1 MGRMRSGLSSGKF
14 ALTYTVKNEA
24 RLLPSAIE
32 YHLAAGCSRIYLF
45 WDNTTDNSAELVQK
59 YPQVIARNSYRPD
72 ELQNPPT
79 WLSQILPAWE
89 PDFDVRKIANTVCAA
104 RDAAKDGIEWLVGI
118 DADELILMSR
128 DEQVLENH
136 IPRYLEKIPDDID
149 QVQLPNLES
158 VPTAA
163 ETENPFTDCVYF
175 LNRFPATE
183 AVWRYSRAALARIT
197 PSSEA
202 RVTRFP
208 KLIAW
213 YDWLFYELRFAG
225 ALHRMMR
232 EPGTR
237 RRIPGTYF
245 LGYSSYKSFI
255 RTDRVAD
262 FRFAT
267 HGWKPFTRPPRNLRT
282 GNILHFDMLDA
293 DYFALKFR
301 QRPAPRD
308 IFYLRYMLGLV
319 ARDHSPEEIREFFET
334 YITIRDPKRI
344 ELLKKKGILV
354 EIRSASNLLRKLLK
368 TPSPVEA

>member
-1 MGRMRSGLSSGKF
+1 MPSGKF

-45 WDNTTDNSAELVQK
+45 WDGTTDNSAELVQK
-59 YPQVIARNSYRPD
+59 YPQVIARKSYRPD

-128 DEQVLENH
+128 DEQALENH
-136 IPRYLEKIPDDID
+136 IPRYLERIPDDID
-149 QVQLPNLES
+149 QLQLPNLES

-163 ETENPFTDCVYF
+163 ETDNPFTDCVYF

-213 YDWLFYELRFAG
+213 YDWLFYELRFTG

-232 EPGTR
+232 EPGTQ

-267 HGWKPFTRPPRNLRT
+267 HGWKPFTRPPRNLRI

-319 ARDHSPEEIREFFET
+319 ARDHSPAEIREFFET
-334 YITIRDPKRI
+334 YIAIRDPKRI
-344 ELLKKKGILV
+344 EFLKKKGILL